1 MNEPALFDPPP
12 SSSARVE
19 IAPGAVHLPGWL
31 SLEQQRYLVERFRE
45 WAAGPV
51 PAHRTKVRGHE
62 MSVRTVCLGWHWSP
76 YRYTREAIDVNGAV
90 VPDLPP
96 WLVRAGRNA
105 VAAAYG
111 DDLAAY
117 AAEDYTPDVALLNY
131 YDATAKMGMH
141 QDKDEQSRA
150 PIVSFSIGD
159 ECLFRFGN
167 TQTRSKPYVDV
178 RLRSGDLFVFG
189 GPSRPAFHGVPR
201 IYPGTAPAGCGLASG
216 RLNYTL
222 RQL

>member
-1 MNEPALFDPPP
+1 MSELGLFDLPGSGTP
-12 SSSARVE
+12 AEV
-19 IAPGAVHLPGWL
+19 APGAVHLPGYL
-31 SLEQQRYLVERFRE
+31 SLAQQRHLVDAFRQ

-90 VPDLPP
+90 VPPMPD
-96 WLVRAGRNA
+96 WLVRAGRAA

-111 DDLAAY
+111 ADHG
-117 AAEDYTPDVALLNY
+117 YTADTALLNY

-141 QDKDEQSRA
+141 QDKDEHTLA
-150 PIVSFSIGD
+150 PIVSFSVGD
-159 ECLFRFGN
+159 SCLFRFGN
-167 TQTRSKPYVDV
+167 TRTRTKPYVDL
-178 RLRSGDLFVFG
+178 RLESGDLFVFG
-189 GPSRPAFHGVPR
+189 GESRLAFHGVPK
-201 IYPGTAPAGCGLASG
+201 IYPGTAPEGCGLTAG

-222 RQL
+222 RATGL